1 MPPFGKINEHSS
13 AEELKDYELQ
23 LLASLNEAAEL
34 MYTFGNFLDEKKPA
48 LIRMQ
53 DETEETIPK
62 ADMFQINEHS
72 SAEELKDYELQLL
85 ASLNEAAELMYT
97 FGNFL
102 DEKKPALIRMQDK
115 TEETIQKADKFLGH
129 IIATDEAIQKMHEDV
144 KIIHSRVIAVEDCRN
159 SNKLNALKELGD
171 DILEVGKTS
180 LI

>member
-23 LLASLNEAAEL
+23 LLASLNEAAE
-34 MYTFGNFLDEKKPA
+34 MMCTFGNFLDEEKPA
-48 LIRMQ
+48 LIPMQ
-53 DETEETIPK
+53 DKTEETIQK
-62 ADMFQINEHS
+62 ADKFPINEYS

-97 FGNFL
+97 FGKFL
-102 DEKKPALIRMQDK
+102 DEKRPALIRMQDK

-129 IIATDEAIQKMHEDV
+129 IIATDKAIQKMHEDV

-159 SNKLNALKELGD
+159 SNIWTL
-171 DILEVGKTS
+171 
-180 LI
+180 